1 MASPLSIDSRVTL
14 NDGVAM
20 PLLGFG
26 TYQIASGNRCER
38 VVEHALRRGYRHIDT
53 AALYGNEGDV
63 GRAVRNA
70 GVSRAEIFVA
80 TKLWNSDQGYDSTFR
95 AFDRS
100 LSRLGLET
108 IDLYL
113 IHWPEPGK
121 RLDAWR
127 AMVEIRKQG
136 RCRSI
141 GVSNFTIRHLEE
153 LLRASGTVPSVN
165 QVEFS
170 PFLYQ
175 RELLQFCVGKGIRLV
190 AYCPLTRGDKLKHPL
205 LVTLGRK
212 HGKTAAQVML
222 RWALQHGVGAIPK
235 SVRTARIDEN
245 AALFD
250 FALSDAD
257 MADLDRLD
265 EGYRTC
271 WDPSRVR

>member
-100 LSRLGLET
+100 LSRLGLEM

-127 AMVEIRKQG
+127 AMVEIKKQG

-153 LLRASGTVPSVN
+153 LA
-165 QVEFS
+165 
-170 PFLYQ
+170 
-175 RELLQFCVGKGIRLV
+175 
-190 AYCPLTRGDKLKHPL
+190 
-205 LVTLGRK
+205 
-212 HGKTAAQVML
+212 
-222 RWALQHGVGAIPK
+222 
-235 SVRTARIDEN
+235 
-245 AALFD
+245 
-250 FALSDAD
+250 
-257 MADLDRLD
+257 
-265 EGYRTC
+265 
-271 WDPSRVR
+271 

>member
-1 MASPLSIDSRVTL
+1 VASPLSIDSRVTL

-100 LSRLGLET
+100 LSRLGLEM

-127 AMVEIRKQG
+127 AMVEIKKQG

-153 LLRASGTVPSVN
+153 LLRVSGTVPSVN